1 MPGMRKRWER
11 ADQISPYK
19 AINPYIAH
27 RYSLSLLFFLDFNII
42 LKRQELYSL

>member
-27 RYSLSLLFFLDFNII
+27 RYSLSLLFFLDFKYNPEKARVI
-42 LKRQELYSL
+42 